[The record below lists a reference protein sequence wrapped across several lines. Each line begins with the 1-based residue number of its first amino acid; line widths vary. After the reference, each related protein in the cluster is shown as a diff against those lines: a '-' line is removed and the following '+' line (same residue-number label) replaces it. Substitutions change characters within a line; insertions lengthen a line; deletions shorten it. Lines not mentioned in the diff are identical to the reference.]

1 MNAVIISIDQDKKKI
16 ELSHKLTLPNP
27 WQKYTVGQH
36 VNAIILEHNNDGI
49 LVKLENDNLT
59 AFIPGKLISKDY
71 FIEENGK
78 LECLI
83 QEIDE
88 NKRMITL
95 AIV

>member
-1 MNAVIISIDQDKKKI
+1 M

>member
-16 ELSHKLTLPNP
+16 KLSHKLTLPNP

>member
-1 MNAVIISIDQDKKKI
+1 MA
-16 ELSHKLTLPNP
+16 
-27 WQKYTVGQH
+27 KYTVGQH

-95 AIV
+95 AIVQYGIRYKSTERDMAKAY